1 MSVSFW
7 YCQVSFSSTSNR
19 NRAWSEINVSISTW
33 QLICF
38 TRNNTY
44 LSNCQVNWIT
54 LNNLQSVCL
63 FNNTDSSMSV
73 NASCDWQTN
82 SRTIDYWIYNW
93 NGSLCGSSSCPDCPV
108 CSENIC
114 NLYVSQD
121 WINSHFQYS
130 WNIDRFT
137 LNLDENITW
146 FNSVNWNSSN
156 FNFHSSCL
164 TWNECTWSIESWN
177 WSALFINDIQ
187 HVSAPLINIT
197 IPEEF
202 DRNYTWNDE
211 EFDLSISWYNVD
223 TEYID
228 WLIRTQTTL
237 PNSTD
242 FNNTVSWLIPLFVP
256 WLVIIL
262 LIYFI
267 FRFIKKIF

>member
-1 MSVSFW
+1 MIGFWVIISSIISFW
-7 YCQVSFSSTSNR
+7 YCNYNNIRILYDWTVDICNFDLSDCYNFPWGGEDYEELVFSFDWIITPSLDSSIYDYNIILNTWDLYS
-19 NRAWSEINVSISTW
+19 WYILESEIDN
-33 QLICF
+33 LYCEE
-38 TRNNTY
+38 
-44 LSNCQVNWIT
+44 NW
-54 LNNLQSVCL
+54 
-63 FNNTDSSMSV
+63 
-73 NASCDWQTN
+73 
-82 SRTIDYWIYNW
+82 Y
-93 NGSLCGSSSCPDCPV
+93 CPV
-108 CSENIC
+108 
-114 NLYVSQD
+114 
-121 WINSHFQYS
+121 
-130 WNIDRFT
+130 ID
-137 LNLDENITW
+137 
-146 FNSVNWNSSN
+146 
-156 FNFHSSCL
+156 
-164 TWNECTWSIESWN
+164 TWSIESWN

-202 DRNYTWNDE
+202 DWVYTWTEE
-211 EFDLSISWYNVD
+211 EFDLDVKWYNVD